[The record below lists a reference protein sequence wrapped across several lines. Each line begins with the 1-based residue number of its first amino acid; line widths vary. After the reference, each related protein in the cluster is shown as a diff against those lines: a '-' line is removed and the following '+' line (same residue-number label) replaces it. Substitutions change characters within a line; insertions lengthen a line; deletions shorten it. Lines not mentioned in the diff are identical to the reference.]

1 MREPRTGALGT
12 PSGPRLE
19 TLAPPPPHPKLRYRR
34 IILKLSGEALC
45 GSHGGF
51 GIQPEVMR
59 TTADELA
66 EVYAAGVQVGI
77 VVGGGNIFRGLKGAS
92 AGMDRAQ
99 SDYMGMLATVINSL
113 ALQDALEKVD
123 VPTRVQTA
131 IEIRQ
136 VAEPYIRRRAIRHFE
151 KGRFVIF
158 AAGTGNPYFST
169 DTAAA
174 LRAMEVHAHA
184 LLKATKVEG
193 VYDQDPVRFPDAT
206 MYARMTYERFISERI
221 GVMDAT
227 AATLCRDNQMPI
239 RVFKLMEPGNIKRV
253 VFGEPIGTTVE
264 G

>member
-1 MREPRTGALGT
+1 MSEPMRPGPL
-12 PSGPRLE
+12 SGPRLD
-19 TLAPPPPHPKLRYRR
+19 TLAPPPRDARLRYKR

-45 GSHGGF
+45 GTTGGF
-51 GIQPEVMR
+51 GIQPEVMKA
-59 TTADELA
+59 TAAELA
-66 EVYAAGVQVGI
+66 EVWNLGVQVGI

-113 ALQDALEKVD
+113 ALQDALEQVG

-131 IEIRQ
+131 IEIRSI
-136 VAEPYIRRRAIRHFE
+136 AEPYIRRRAIRHFE

-174 LRAMEVHAHA
+174 LRAMEVHAEA
-184 LLKATKVEG
+184 LFKATKVDG
-193 VYDQDPVRFPDAT
+193 IYDKDPMRFED
-206 MYARMTYERFISERI
+206 ARMYDHVSFDKFINDRI

-227 AATLCRDNQMPI
+227 AATLCRDNKMPI
-239 RVFKLMEPGNIKRV
+239 RVFKMATSGNIRDV
-253 VFGEPIGTTVE
+253 VLGKQIGTTVE